1 MKCTFVS
8 LVECL
13 NGSELLNIDRA
24 GIPNA
29 KKKISAKN
37 LHVVKTGIEQLFQD
51 RQKQWQNTSLVH
63 LSYSSTSHVHKK
75 LKNQS

>member
-13 NGSELLNIDRA
+13 NGSKHLNIDRA
-24 GIPNA
+24 GIPDA
-29 KKKISAKN
+29 KNISAKN
-37 LHVVKTGIEQLFQD
+37 LHIVKKGTGQLFQD

-63 LSYSSTSHVHKK
+63 LSYSSASRVHKK

>member
-13 NGSELLNIDRA
+13 NGSKLLNIDRA

-29 KKKISAKN
+29 KNKISAKN
-37 LHVVKTGIEQLFQD
+37 LHIVKKGTGQLF
-51 RQKQWQNTSLVH
+51 
-63 LSYSSTSHVHKK
+63 
-75 LKNQS
+75 

>member
-29 KKKISAKN
+29 KNKVSAKN
-37 LHVVKTGIEQLFQD
+37 LHIVKKGTGQLFQD